1 MLLRPYTAQDAEAT
15 LEVFRRAVR
24 QTAIHDYTLEQ
35 IAAWS
40 SDDIDLTVWNTR
52 RAARPTVVADL
63 DGVVG
68 FSDVDDS
75 GYIDMLFVD
84 PDFTR
89 RGVASTLLALL
100 TEQAATAGAL
110 ELTVLASITAR
121 PFFESHR
128 FEVVEE
134 RRPVVRGV
142 ELTNF
147 AMRRRLH

>member
-1 MLLRPYTAQDAEAT
+1 MLLRPYTPHDAEPT
-15 LEVFRRAVR
+15 LGVFRRAVR
-24 QTAIHDYTLEQ
+24 QTASHDYSVEQ

-52 RAARPTVVADL
+52 RAARPTLVAEV

-84 PDFTR
+84 PDFSR
-89 RGVASTLLALL
+89 RGVASTLLAAL

-110 ELTVLASITAR
+110 ELTTHASITAR
-121 PFFESHR
+121 PFFEGHG

-134 RRPVVRGV
+134 RRPVLRGV
-142 ELTNF
+142 EFTNF

>member
-15 LEVFRRAVR
+15 LEVFRRAIR
-24 QTAIHDYTLEQ
+24 LTAIRDYTLEQ

-40 SDDIDLTVWNTR
+40 SDDIDLSVWNTR
-52 RAARPTVVADL
+52 RAARATLVADV

-84 PDFTR
+84 PDFSR
-89 RGVASTLLALL
+89 RGVAATLLALL
-100 TEQAATAGAL
+100 TEQAATAGAM
-110 ELTVLASITAR
+110 ELTTHASITAR
-121 PFFESHR
+121 PFFESHG
-128 FEVVEE
+128 FEVVKEQ
-134 RRPVVRGV
+134 RPVIRGV

-147 AMRRRLH
+147 AMRRRLQ

>member
-24 QTAIHDYTLEQ
+24 LTAIHDYTLEQ

-40 SDDIDLTVWNTR
+40 NNDMELAAWHAR
-52 RAARPTVVADL
+52 RAARPTLVADI

-84 PDFTR
+84 PDFAR

-110 ELTVLASITAR
+110 ELTVHASITAR
-121 PFFESHR
+121 PFFESHG

-134 RRPVVRGV
+134 RRPVLRGV